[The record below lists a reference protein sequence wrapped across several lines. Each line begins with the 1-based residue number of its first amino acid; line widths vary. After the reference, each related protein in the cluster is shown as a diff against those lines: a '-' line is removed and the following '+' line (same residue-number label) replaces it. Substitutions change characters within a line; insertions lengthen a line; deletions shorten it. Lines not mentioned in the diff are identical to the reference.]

1 MRVMRQIIT
10 RVPDDLAERLKERAA
25 IENRS
30 VNATVVDAVERVL
43 AVPASRR
50 QAWRA
55 RNGHTLVKRSP
66 VAADARAQRPEY
78 AAERGP
84 ALSAALDDD
93 RSEP

>member
-1 MRVMRQIIT
+1 MRQIIT

-25 IENRS
+25 LENRS

-55 RNGHTLVKRSP
+55 RNDHSLVTRSP
-66 VAADARAQRPEY
+66 VPPDARAQRPAY

-93 RSEP
+93 RSER

>member
-1 MRVMRQIIT
+1 MRQIIT
-10 RVPDDLAERLKERAA
+10 RVPDDLAQRLKERAA

-55 RNGHTLVKRSP
+55 RNDHILVKRSP
-66 VAADARAQRPEY
+66 VPPGARPPRTEY
-78 AAERGP
+78 SAKTGP

-93 RSEP
+93 RSER